1 MKFAP
6 LNFVNG
12 VIDEGKK
19 TIWPNRQTVTN
30 HSLMVVITLVVATLI
45 FAGIDY
51 LLQKVLLL
59 AINR

>member
-6 LNFVNG
+6 VNFIGG

-19 TIWPNRQTVTN
+19 TIWPNRDTVVR
-30 HSLMVVITLVVATLI
+30 HSLMVVVTLVVATLI
-45 FAGIDY
+45 FAGVDY
-51 LLQKVLLL
+51 LLQKLLLL